1 MQHAILGAGGIGG
14 FMAACLARVGE
25 AVTLVV
31 RPEKLTAQPPQIQLE
46 SSLGNWSAD
55 VNWSAYVPA
64 ADVLW
69 LAIKDTQLED
79 ALRSITKPQSI
90 RAVVPLLN
98 GIDHLPVLRSTFG
111 ADRVIPATIAGEF
124 ERVSL
129 GHFVHRTPF
138 AVLNLSARGRDLLD
152 PVVEK
157 LRAIGLT
164 CNFVD
169 VEVTL
174 MWSKLVFLAPIA
186 LTTSA
191 FDRTV
196 GEVMADPKTRQQLE
210 DCVREA
216 CTIAQAEGARV
227 DADAVLKLVKNAPFG
242 FRSSMQKDLENGRA
256 PELDAIGGAV
266 VRAAKRHALAAPATE
281 ALMAQI
287 AARIGK
293 NSSTIDRAS

>member
-1 MQHAILGAGGIGG
+1 MRHVILGAGGVGG
-14 FMAACLARVGE
+14 FIAACLTHVGE
-25 AVTLVV
+25 GVTVIV
-31 RPEKLTAQPPQIQLE
+31 RPDKLAAQPPQIQLE
-46 SSLGNWSAD
+46 STLGNWSANVD
-55 VNWSAYVPA
+55 WSASVPS

-69 LAIKDTQLED
+69 LTIKATQLED
-79 ALRSITKPQSI
+79 ALRSITKPESI

-98 GIDHLPVLRSTFG
+98 GIDHLAILRSKFG

-124 ERVSL
+124 ERVSA

-138 AVLNLSARGRDLLD
+138 AVLNLSARGRELLD
-152 PVVEK
+152 PAVEK

-169 VEVTL
+169 DEITL

-196 GEVMADPKTRQQLE
+196 GEVMADAKTRQQIE

-216 CTIAQAEGARV
+216 CAVAEAEGAKV
-227 DADAVLKLVKNAPFG
+227 DADAVLKLLKNAPFG
-242 FRSSMQKDLENGRA
+242 FRSSMKKDLANDRA
-256 PELDAIGGAV
+256 LELYAIGGAV
-266 VRAAKRHALAAPATE
+266 VRAAKRHGLSVPATE
-281 ALMAQI
+281 ALMTQI
-287 AARIGK
+287 TERIEK
-293 NSSTIDRAS
+293 RSSTINRAS

>member
-1 MQHAILGAGGIGG
+1 MW
-14 FMAACLARVGE
+14 
-25 AVTLVV
+25 
-31 RPEKLTAQPPQIQLE
+31 LT
-46 SSLGNWSAD
+46 
-55 VNWSAYVPA
+55 
-64 ADVLW
+64 
-69 LAIKDTQLED
+69 IKATQLED
-79 ALRSITKPQSI
+79 ALRSITKPESI

-98 GIDHLPVLRSTFG
+98 GIDHLRVLRSKFG

-124 ERVSL
+124 ERVSA

-138 AVLNLSARGRDLLD
+138 AVLNLSARGRELLD

-169 VEVTL
+169 DEMTL

-196 GEVMADPKTRQQLE
+196 GEVMADAKTRQQIE

-216 CTIAQAEGARV
+216 CAIAKAEGAKV
-227 DADAVLKLVKNAPFG
+227 DADAVLKLLKNAPFG
-242 FRSSMQKDLENGRA
+242 FRSSMQKDLANDRA
-256 PELDAIGGAV
+256 LELDAIGGAV
-266 VRAAKRHALAAPATE
+266 VRAAKRHGLSVPTTE
-281 ALMAQI
+281 ALMTQI
-287 AARIGK
+287 TSRIEK
-293 NSSTIDRAS
+293 RSSTITARP